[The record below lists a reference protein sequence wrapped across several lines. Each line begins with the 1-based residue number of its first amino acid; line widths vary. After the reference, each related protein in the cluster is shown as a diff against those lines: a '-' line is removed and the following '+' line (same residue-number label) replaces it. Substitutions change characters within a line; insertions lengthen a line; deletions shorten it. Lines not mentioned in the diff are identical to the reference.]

1 MDFSSEVLIEFGLNL
16 AGYLLVALLVYLMV
30 SRRRSTQAAARIQ
43 SAIVPSSAAP
53 AAPSQI
59 RKESSA
65 PQFISLALN
74 RVGEPAASPLPAGEE
89 PVSGA
94 HLRQANRR
102 AIYAE
107 ARRLLA
113 RGASSRDLGHKLP
126 LTEAEIELL
135 SAIGNA

>member
-1 MDFSSEVLIEFGLNL
+1 MEFSSDVLIEFGLNL
-16 AGYLLVALLVYLMV
+16 TGYLLVALLVYLMV
-30 SRRRSTQAAARIQ
+30 SRRRSTRAAARIQ
-43 SAIVPSSAAP
+43 SAIAPPAAASAAP
-53 AAPSQI
+53 PQI
-59 RKESSA
+59 RTESAA
-65 PQFISLALN
+65 PQFISLASN
-74 RVGEPAASPLPAGEE
+74 RAGDGRGAPRPAGAE

-94 HLRQANRR
+94 DRRQANRR

-113 RGASSRDLGHKLP
+113 RGASSRDLVQKLP